1 MARLMRE
8 MNLMAKGARKHYL
21 NYVKKASTNNSPN
34 LLEQQFITTKK
45 NTVWVGDITYIP
57 TKEGTL
63 YLSTFIDL
71 FTRKVVGWS
80 MSSRIKESIAI
91 DAFLQAYGREQPQ
104 SGLVIHTDQGSQY
117 TSYNFRAVIEDHGCI
132 LSNSRRGNPYDNAVM
147 ESFFKTIKRELI
159 NDSKYSNREQAQQDI
174 FKYIEM
180 YYNTE
185 RIHSSL
191 GYMTPIEYEKYTDN

>member
-1 MARLMRE
+1 MRE
-8 MNLMAKGARKHYL
+8 MNLMAKGARKHYV
-21 NYVKKASTNNSPN
+21 NYAKKVPTSNSPN
-34 LLEQQFITTKK
+34 LLEQQFTTTKK
-45 NTVWVGDITYIP
+45 NKVWVGDITYIP
-57 TKEGTL
+57 TNEGTL

-117 TSYNFRAVIEDHGCI
+117 TSYNFRAVIKDHGCI

-159 NDSKYSNREQAQQDI
+159 NDSKYLNREQAQQDI

-185 RIHSSL
+185 RMHSSL
-191 GYMTPIEYEKYTDN
+191 DYMTPIEFEKHTDNQFI

>member
-1 MARLMRE
+1 MRE
-8 MNLMAKGARKHYL
+8 MNLMAKGARKHYV
-21 NYVKKASTNNSPN
+21 NYTKKAATGNSPN
-34 LLEQQFITTKK
+34 LLEQQFVTTKK
-45 NTVWVGDITYIP
+45 NKVWVGDITYIP
-57 TKEGTL
+57 TKEGIL

-80 MSSRIKESIAI
+80 MSARIKESIAI

-117 TSYNFRAVIEDHGCI
+117 TSYNFRAVIEDHECI

-159 NDSKYSNREQAQQDI
+159 NDSKYLNREQAQQDI

-191 GYMTPIEYEKYTDN
+191 DYMTPIEYEKHTDN